1 VRIISAVL
9 VFAAVQAYVMANLTA
24 FGLTEVAAECV
35 TVIGIYWYVRHVK
48 YPRWVALRKQKGGD

>member
-24 FGLTEVAAECV
+24 FGLTEVAA
-35 TVIGIYWYVRHVK
+35 
-48 YPRWVALRKQKGGD
+48 